1 MPLYVYRCDDGHVT
15 EQIVRLDGSDAPT
28 HCRACIDHESINCR
42 CEKRACREH
51 VPRRGLVALEER
63 GVVSSRWS
71 PPWGR

>member
-42 CEKRACREH
+42 CEKPLTKVLA
-51 VPRRGLVALEER
+51 PVASVFPGADSWR
-63 GVVSSRWS
+63 SKNGV
-71 PPWGR
+71 